1 MKNFLF
7 IAAIVATIPLLAQ
20 TPKYYTKAFNWN
32 GSKNSNG
39 LSMGLNSNN
48 NYIICGDTKDSTQ
61 RWSPFF
67 LQVNANGDFVR
78 VDRFPDS
85 FYQPTPRQL
94 VITPTKVFAGGF
106 ANDTAQSNT
115 YAIQIETNGN
125 LINWNVVDDSPFV
138 NSGYTACRAHDGGFL
153 IGGEIQPYDPP
164 NGQPTHPYLVKLD
177 SAGNKLWDT
186 IYYQYGEPYYAWFWD
201 MKPNPNGNGYYL
213 LGTEHAAGYSANI
226 ILLHIDETGNLLWN
240 KSIDLGKGE
249 FGERL
254 LLTNDGGF
262 LVVGRQF
269 DANYYYDNKGLVI
282 KLDSSRNISWIND
295 TAYALALPVKCAVEV
310 ADGFVL
316 GGVSYKLVPP
326 YDLDACVTKLNPD
339 GSLAWQR
346 THDRAGEDDYTY
358 DMLSTPDGSYLLCGR
373 TESYD
378 DTLGVYRADVLLLK
392 VNCMGLQTL
401 PQAMF
406 INSSIDTN
414 YLCVFQN
421 LSQYTYP
428 DSTDGGHY
436 IWNFGDDTPPLQTT
450 TDAFIPHYY
459 PNYGSYRVSLTAIVC
474 NDTSTYTQTINL
486 WATGI
491 SAPLNDHLFEVLPNP
506 AQDYLLISSQTSEKT
521 ATFNLYNTMGT
532 LVNIT
537 PLNGNGVYKLNTAN
551 YQPGLYYYTLSSHNN
566 LLQRGTLV
574 ITR

>member
-7 IAAIVATIPLLAQ
+7 IAAIVATIPLFAQ

-39 LSMGLNSNN
+39 LSMGINSNN

-186 IYYQYGEPYYAWFWD
+186 IYYQYGEPYAWIESIIPAPD
-201 MKPNPNGNGYYL
+201 NGYYA
-213 LGTEHAAGYSANI
+213 LGSTKSSLWLHSD
-226 ILLHIDETGNLLWN
+226 ILLMHIAEDGSVLWD
-240 KSIDLGKGE
+240 KIITFGTPE
-249 FGERL
+249 FGKEVIY
-254 LLTNDGGF
+254 TNDGGF
-262 LVVGRQF
+262 LITGYIND
-269 DANYYYDNKGLVI
+269 DAVPHGYKGLII
-282 KLDSSRNISWIND
+282 KLNAERDIEWIND
-295 TAYALALPVKCAVEV
+295 TAYISGMPHKCSIEV
-310 ADGFVL
+310 ADGFIF
-316 GGVSYKLVPP
+316 GGGKYKTAPP
-326 YDLDACVTKLNPD
+326 YDIDACVTKLNPD

-346 THDRAGEDDYTY
+346 THDRAAEDDYTY

-392 VNCMGLQTL
+392 RWAYK
-401 PQAMF
+401 P
-406 INSSIDTN
+406 
-414 YLCVFQN
+414 
-421 LSQYTYP
+421 
-428 DSTDGGHY
+428 
-436 IWNFGDDTPPLQTT
+436 
-450 TDAFIPHYY
+450 
-459 PNYGSYRVSLTAIVC
+459 YRKPCS
-474 NDTSTYTQTINL
+474 
-486 WATGI
+486 
-491 SAPLNDHLFEVLPNP
+491 
-506 AQDYLLISSQTSEKT
+506 
-521 ATFNLYNTMGT
+521 
-532 LVNIT
+532 
-537 PLNGNGVYKLNTAN
+537 
-551 YQPGLYYYTLSSHNN
+551 
-566 LLQRGTLV
+566 
-574 ITR
+574 